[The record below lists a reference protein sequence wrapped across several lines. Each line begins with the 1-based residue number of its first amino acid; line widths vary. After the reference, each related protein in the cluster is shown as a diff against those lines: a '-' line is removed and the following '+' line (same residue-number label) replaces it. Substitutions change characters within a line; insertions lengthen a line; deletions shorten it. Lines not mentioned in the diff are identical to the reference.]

1 MYTRL
6 WKLITKYMEEN
17 YQNGSISDFCNADLD
32 NWNYDGRNSG
42 LYHQTYERDMQ
53 AE

>member
-6 WKLITKYMEEN
+6 WKLIKTHGRKF
-17 YQNGSISDFCNADLD
+17 QNGSVSDFCNADLD
-32 NWNYDGRNSG
+32 NWNYDGRNFG
-42 LYHQTYERDMQ
+42 LYHQAYECDMQ

>member
-6 WKLITKYMEEN
+6 WKLITKHMEEN
-17 YQNGSISDFCNADLD
+17 SRMAVFLD
-32 NWNYDGRNSG
+32 NWNYDGRNFG
-42 LYHQTYERDMQ
+42 LYHQAYECDMQ